1 MLLREVLDELHRSA
15 VCHQIQ
21 GALALMVGVVDVGP
35 FLREEAS
42 DGGADAD
49 LGIPQKTCSV
59 QLGRGGGGQNELEP
73 NQMLIFVAENIWN

>member
-1 MLLREVLDELHRSA
+1 MLLREVLDQLHRSA

-21 GALALMVGVVDVGP
+21 GTLALMVGVVDVGP

-49 LGIPQKTCSV
+49 LVIPQKTCRV
-59 QLGRGGGGQNELEP
+59 QLHSQGRGGQNELGLSH
-73 NQMLIFVAENIWN
+73 MLILLH